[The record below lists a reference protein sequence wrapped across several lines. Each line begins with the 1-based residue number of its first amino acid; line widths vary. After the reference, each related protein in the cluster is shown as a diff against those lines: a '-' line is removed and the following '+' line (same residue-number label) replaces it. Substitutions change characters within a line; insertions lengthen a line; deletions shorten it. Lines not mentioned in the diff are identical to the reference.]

1 MVRNQVRRNENKMG
15 RKREVTKY
23 ILSGLQ
29 LDMID
34 IRTLPGTEMFSK
46 MVFQPFQQK
55 SFKNFRITRVP

>member
-46 MVFQPFQQK
+46 MAFQPFQQK
-55 SFKNFRITRVP
+55 SFKNFRITCVP